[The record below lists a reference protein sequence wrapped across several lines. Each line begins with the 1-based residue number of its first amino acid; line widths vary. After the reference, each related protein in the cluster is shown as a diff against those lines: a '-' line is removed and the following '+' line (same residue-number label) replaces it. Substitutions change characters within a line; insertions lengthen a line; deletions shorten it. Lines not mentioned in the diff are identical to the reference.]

1 MEVLVQFDGTGDYFS
16 VPNSSDLRFTTEDF
30 TIETWFNTNSLT
42 DDQFIFSQWNV
53 ADDRRSYVLW
63 LDGGA
68 LNFNGSANG
77 SDSNNGDINNTISVG
92 ANQWNHACHQGRN
105 NY

>member
-1 MEVLVQFDGTGDYFS
+1 MQFDGTGDYFS

-63 LDGGA
+63 LDGG
-68 LNFNGSANG
+68 
-77 SDSNNGDINNTISVG
+77 
-92 ANQWNHACHQGRN
+92 H
-105 NY
+105 